1 MGAIQGIQCDG
12 QGNESMR
19 VLSLLIIWS
28 LPLLLVG
35 EHDRSP
41 SSPRGPLNGI
51 HAGVDVH
58 PICLT
63 RHRDESC
70 PCGFSDDSLCPSFED
85 DDALEELLLAQD
97 ALHSW
102 TSADLDLNPRKYA
115 ASGHALSAL
124 AVRSRPLRC

>member
-41 SSPRGPLNGI
+41 SSPRGPI
-51 HAGVDVH
+51 TDVHAGIDVH
-58 PICLT
+58 PIYLG

-70 PCGFSDDSLCPSFED
+70 PCEFSDDSLCPSYED
-85 DDALEELLLAQD
+85 DDALEELLLDRD

-102 TSADLDLNPRKYA
+102 TSADLDLNTRNHA
-115 ASGHALSAL
+115 ASGHAPSAL